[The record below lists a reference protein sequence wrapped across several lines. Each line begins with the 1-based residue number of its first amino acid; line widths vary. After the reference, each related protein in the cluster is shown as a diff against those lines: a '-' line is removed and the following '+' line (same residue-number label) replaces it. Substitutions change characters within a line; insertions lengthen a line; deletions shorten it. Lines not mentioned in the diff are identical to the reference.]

1 VNPHEKFRFFVVRD
15 TTPADKNKI
24 SAKKPITPAYK
35 IVKKIKRMVNRMG
48 IFDKLSGKPAA
59 LTPKSAL
66 VLSAITV
73 IAADGVIDEAEINDL
88 AKIVRGDRK
97 SIDTAMQVLKAN
109 PFPGV
114 IDLIAKTLDEKQ
126 KIATLAVLCDLA
138 MADGVLAGEEK
149 KILQMYMDKFGI
161 SEAKLTPIIEAIA
174 IKNDFSIF
182 T

>member
-1 VNPHEKFRFFVVRD
+1 
-15 TTPADKNKI
+15 
-24 SAKKPITPAYK
+24 
-35 IVKKIKRMVNRMG
+35 MG
-48 IFDKLSGKPAA
+48 IFDKLTGKSAT

-97 SIDTAMQVLKAN
+97 SIDTAMQVMKAN

-114 IDLIAKTLDEKQ
+114 IDLVASTLDEKQ
-126 KIATLAVLCDLA
+126 KIATLAILCDIA
-138 MADGVLAGEEK
+138 MSDGVLAGEEK
-149 KILQMYMDKFGI
+149 KILQMYMEKFGI
-161 SEAKLTPIIEAIA
+161 SESKLTPIIEAIA

-182 T
+182 A